1 MTKNRPS
8 LRALLYE
15 FADETSAHGV
25 GKIGKANSIFWR
37 LFWVL
42 VTLACMGMVIYQ
54 GILLL
59 GTFLD
64 KPTKSDI
71 DVTYARTVQFPAVTI
86 CNLNIIK
93 RSKMKTFPA
102 AQAIMSQ
109 FDSFIER
116 LSLIHI

>member
-71 DVTYARTVQFPAVTI
+71 DVTYARVSYKYVCSYVFAWLLV
-86 CNLNIIK
+86 LVV
-93 RSKMKTFPA
+93 
-102 AQAIMSQ
+102 
-109 FDSFIER
+109 IEVIFFHESGKCSNCE
-116 LSLIHI
+116 LSATSLCK